1 MKFFIEVDVTFNR
14 TYTVEAKS
22 AEDAL
27 EIYREATDFEAIG
40 EPDDDYSEEQGD
52 TAVVYS
58 SDKAH
63 TLLIDV
69 ADAL

>member
-1 MKFFIEVDVTFNR
+1 MKFLIEADVTFTR

-22 AEDAL
+22 AEEAL

-40 EPDDDYSEEQGD
+40 EPDDGPMEEQGD

-58 SDKAH
+58 ADGTH
-63 TLLIDV
+63 TMLIDV
-69 ADAL
+69 ADGL